1 MAIGLTS
8 YLEGKII
15 DGWFRGQAVTMPA
28 TVYVGLH
35 TTKPTLKDG
44 SDAVEVTGGAYARQA
59 VTYGA
64 ATSDVTGSTA
74 SNTTE
79 VVFPD
84 ATADWGNAKG
94 FAIYDAATLGNMLA
108 AGDLPTAKDI
118 LSGDTARFA
127 AGTLTVKLS

>member
-8 YLEGKII
+8 WQEEQVI
-15 DGWFRGQAVTMPA
+15 DLYFRTGPA
-28 TVYVGLH
+28 YVGLH

-44 SDAVEVTGGAYARQA
+44 SDAVEVTGGGYARQL
-59 VTYGA
+59 VTYGVS
-64 ATSDVTGSTA
+64 TSDVTGTTA
-74 SNTTE
+74 ANSVE

-94 FAIYDAATLGNMLA
+94 FGVYDAAVGGNMRA

-118 LSGDTARFA
+118 LTGDTARFA